1 MRPRGSAPND
11 HLKWSAVHKRL
22 LREAYGKADTA
33 VIASVLGR
41 TEGAVEEMARTLGL
55 TAPDPRRWSEG
66 ELDELGRLRLEHPM
80 RVVAGMLGRSV
91 ESCKHKTAGAARGR
105 GPEVPAPARP
115 DEKGEKMNS
124 TAEKLREAAAY
135 IKDYGV
141 ASVMAI
147 ARVRDAL
154 GVGKTDTTARD
165 LGAVLDTIA
174 DELESAEDKA
184 ERRKKHIGYLETAL
198 HDKNAVLKRRGEAI
212 ARVTAEN
219 ADLRKQVPS
228 ERERQIL
235 AMWPRFEDGDPVMP
249 GDKVHYA
256 STHNVETEIEVESIT
271 VMDGL
276 FVLCDDECR
285 SNQYEQGQRVK
296 RPVQSV
302 LDADGVET
310 KSGDTVY
317 LLKDGDKCRV
327 TGFETIDGEVF
338 ARLHCD
344 DRPEIE
350 GARGSAITHRRRV
363 LDADGVEI
371 RAGDTVWFR
380 SLSTGDRMRKAT
392 VTGFGEYS
400 LDGPLATLKTRRAGL
415 GTSTRRRSLT
425 PAQTAGSGSRRTPRS
440 TRASMPRA

>member
-1 MRPRGSAPND
+1 MNQIA
-11 HLKWSAVHKRL
+11 KE
-22 LREAYGKADTA
+22 LREAADYMKREGVDLLGA
-33 VIASVLGR
+33 VIRLNNTFDAINPGTPAANLG
-41 TEGAVEEMARTLGL
+41 AIVAYI
-55 TAPDPRRWSEG
+55 AD
-66 ELDELGRLRLEHPM
+66 ELDELDDKATRRRSHIVKLE
-80 RVVAGMLGRSV
+80 
-91 ESCKHKTAGAARGR
+91 
-105 GPEVPAPARP
+105 
-115 DEKGEKMNS
+115 S
-124 TAEKLREAAAY
+124 TIAERNRELRE
-135 IKDYGV
+135 
-141 ASVMAI
+141 
-147 ARVRDAL
+147 
-154 GVGKTDTTARD
+154 
-165 LGAVLDTIA
+165 
-174 DELESAEDKA
+174 
-184 ERRKKHIGYLETAL
+184 
-198 HDKNAVLKRRGEAI
+198 
-212 ARVTAEN
+212 
-219 ADLRKQVPS
+219 LRKQVPT
-228 ERERQIL
+228 ERDRRIL
-235 AMWPRFEDGDPVMP
+235 DMWPRFEDGDPVMP

-296 RPVQSV
+296 RPARSV

-363 LDADGVEI
+363 LDSDGVEI

-392 VTGFGEYS
+392 VTGFGEHS
-400 LDGPLATLKTRRAGL
+400 LDGPLATVEDEAGKTWHIDPKKITHVQPDSWQRLEEDVHVIVTGDGMYHRLNNYCNARDLGGGDVMCLTIGDLVRRAKAL
-415 GTSTRRRSLT
+415 
-425 PAQTAGSGSRRTPRS
+425 AGVEVD
-440 TRASMPRA
+440 